1 MQPSDSIEA
10 EAPAEERKRPYLA
23 VFGTLAFLTLIE
35 VQTPTINFIAR
46 NQVVAMLIA
55 LSVAKATLV
64 VMYYMHLRYEPR
76 QLAAIP
82 LGALILVLVLVL
94 TIAR

>member
-1 MQPSDSIEA
+1 M
-10 EAPAEERKRPYLA
+10 ERQKKEVGADKGHRRPYIA
-23 VFGTLAFLTLIE
+23 VFATLAILTLIE
-35 VQTPTINFIAR
+35 VQTPGITTMAR
-46 NQVVAMLIA
+46 NQVVAMLVA

-64 VMYYMHLRYEPR
+64 VLYYMHLRYEPR

-82 LGALILVLVLVL
+82 LGALVLVLVLVL